1 MRYCLSCRHLASS
14 GPICSQCGRSF
25 GGHLCEA
32 GHLNPPGAQFCA
44 QCGSTKLLQS
54 SSSIPVGRVLGLVVL
69 AGAIYMGYRA
79 LPQLHWG
86 KTLEH
91 QFAAVYQWLLWK
103 LVVFGFLGVLAWL
116 FGDLFSPRIRRGVE
130 RVIGSLF
137 LLLFRII
144 EKLLTTLFQALA
156 HLLGGRIRK

>member
-25 GGHLCEA
+25 GGHLCDA

-54 SSSIPVGRVLGLVVL
+54 ASSIAVGRVLGLAVL
-69 AGAIYMGYRA
+69 TGALWLGCRA
-79 LPQLHWG
+79 LPELHWG
-86 KTLEH
+86 ETLRH
-91 QFAAVYQWLLWK
+91 QLALVYAWLLWK
-103 LVVFGFLGVLAWL
+103 LVVFGFLAGLAWL
-116 FGDLFSPRIRRGVE
+116 FGDLFSLRIRRGVE
-130 RVIGSLF
+130 RVVGSLF

-144 EKLLTTLFQALA
+144 ESILTALFRALA
-156 HLLGGRIRK
+156 YVVGDRTSK